1 MQFRKIAAVAGSAL
15 MAGMTLAVPAM
26 AATNV
31 GNIASLATPSD
42 SVANFPIFVIGKTAA
57 SSDVAGAI
65 DIAVRMAAE
74 SKTTTAATTTTGS
87 AGTVTGVDRD
97 GIAIGTTSTAGTS
110 LSTAISQGSAFP
122 NSGVVLTTHFSG
134 LKDSTFSHRGT
145 DYDYKEQVD
154 VSAVRMSH
162 DLGTDKINGS
172 ERMVI
177 GTSGDIKYE
186 YVFDKNIWINN
197 TVAGAGTIA
206 SPEYTNAIKIKLLG
220 KDFSIVGIGS
230 NSIKML
236 SGTVGTAKKQGTTVT
251 GITSGDYT
259 VYVTAGANNDWAS
272 FEIKDKTGNVVDT
285 ISGVTESNSKDSSAT
300 GLTIKVTDSR
310 VSGTDPATQ
319 IIEADIVVGT
329 TGYLEKE
336 YDGTA
341 DVDSTG
347 TSNEKFDSAN
357 PRWGIQYSAVGGQ
370 DRYIGSGSKIQVV
383 YKPTEKQ
390 YLKPGEKVVL
400 PNNYGELGFTG
411 WNTDNFAKITVE
423 PSGQVSVYNVTD
435 KALVGSAFYGLKLSS
450 DKSGVFKVG
459 GNFFTTAYL
468 LYNGTFTGNVA
479 LYGGVGEVGPVAVG
493 YKDETS
499 GKILVNDSFRLG
511 RINETY
517 GAFAANTGGYGWAK
531 LNLTTEAMNAG
542 STHDFGYNFTI
553 NAGEQDFI
561 LNVNASN
568 TTNILSTISIGTSTT
583 GGSPATATLKM
594 SFQNKTTWTTAGAD
608 LATELFKL
616 GPSAGS
622 AEATDVNVTTGAT
635 VGNAGAKTQD
645 EIVDDS
651 GVILL
656 NPSTYSASDKVVFK
670 VPSKSLAVKAYF
682 GTMGAVTTTT
692 GATTAVVIPVTTDVV
707 KMDTEVATTDGKS
720 VLDAYKTQNLIVV
733 GGPAVNSIAA
743 QLLNVSFPSY
753 GAASGIA
760 ANTAIVKV
768 FQDKYA
774 TGKVAVLVAGYNA
787 ENTDAAALA
796 IQSGKLA
803 GNNAT
808 SVTLTG
814 TDVNSLV
821 VS

>member
-1 MQFRKIAAVAGSAL
+1 MQFRKIAAIAGSAL
-15 MAGMTLAVPAM
+15 MSGMTLASAAM

-31 GNIASLATPSD
+31 GNIAELAKPSD
-42 SVANFPIFVIGKTAA
+42 SVANFPIFVIGKTAQTE
-57 SSDVAGAI
+57 DVAGAV

-74 SKTTTAATTTTGS
+74 SKTTTTATTTTTS
-87 AGTVTGVDRD
+87 GTVTGVDRD
-97 GIAIGTTSTAGTS
+97 GIAIGTTATAGTS
-110 LSTAISQGSAFP
+110 LSTAISGGSAFP

-230 NSIKML
+230 SSVKML

-357 PRWGIQYSAVGGQ
+357 PRWGIQFSAASGTT
-370 DRYIGSGSKIQVV
+370 DRYIAANSKIQVV
-383 YKPTEKQ
+383 YKPSEKQ

-411 WNTDNFAKITVE
+411 FNTDNFAKITVE
-423 PSGQVSVYNVTD
+423 PSGQVSAYNVTD
-435 KALVGSAFYGLKLSS
+435 KALVGSSFYGLKLSS
-450 DKSGVFKVG
+450 DKSGVFKAG
-459 GNFFTTAYL
+459 GNFFTTAYV
-468 LYNGTFTGNVA
+468 LYNGTYTGSVA
-479 LYGGVGEVGPVAVG
+479 TVGGVGEVGPIAIG

-531 LNLTTEAMNAG
+531 LNLTTENAKAD

-568 TTNILSTISIGTSTT
+568 TTNILSTMSIGTSTT
-583 GGSPATATLKM
+583 GGSAASATLKL
-594 SFQNKTTWTTAGAD
+594 SFQNKSTWTSAGAD

-635 VGNAGAKTQD
+635 VGNAGAKTQE

-651 GVILL
+651 GVILVS
-656 NPSTYSASDKVVFK
+656 PSTYSASDKVVFK
-670 VPSKSLAVKAYF
+670 VPSRSLAVKAYF
-682 GTMGAVTTTT
+682 GTK
-692 GATTAVVIPVTTDVV
+692 GATTSADGTTTDKVVTVTTDVV
-707 KMDTEVATTDGKS
+707 KLDTEMTDAVKTGNNL
-720 VLDAYKTQNLIVV
+720 VLV
-733 GGPAVNSIAA
+733 GGPCVNT
-743 QLLNVSFPSY
+743 LV
-753 GAASGIA
+753 ASLATDSKFDYSCSSWPAENFG
-760 ANTAIVKV
+760 IVKV
-768 FQDKYA
+768 VQDAFA
-774 TGKVAVLVAGYNA
+774 TGKVAVVVAGTRA
-787 ENTDAAALA
+787 ADTKLAALA

-808 SVTLTG
+808 SAKLTG
-814 TDVNSLV
+814 ADINSLV